1 MLERMV
7 EHADQL
13 KAILAAEGVPL
24 IINDR
29 VDVAIVVGEVVSLHS
44 RATLMAFTSDNTT

>member
-1 MLERMV
+1 MV

-29 VDVAIVVGEVVSLHS
+29 VDVAIVVGAVALSHGRVTRTAS
-44 RATLMAFTSDNTT
+44 TLDSTT